1 MIKNAFF
8 CRLAAL
14 RRFSARPCRRNIC
27 HAMLLAGAMLLSEVT
42 GRADPVPA
50 PSSAFWTGNQDGNW
64 STKNGVNTN
73 WATSLNGTTDTQAV
87 PGSTTDVFFSA
98 TGAINLATTLD
109 ASFTIKSLTVND
121 TISIGGSNTLSVTG
135 DTRVNNGSL
144 TLNNGVTLAGANNL
158 IGTDVGQTGSVIVT
172 GAGSQWTASADLNVG
187 FQGQNASL
195 EISNGGAVY
204 ANYTKIGGY
213 VGSTGNVVTVTD
225 VSSVLINTH
234 DILVGYGGNGNSL
247 IISNGAFVTNVNG
260 FIGYRF
266 DENSTSNNN
275 SVTVTGFS
283 SQWNSTG
290 TLYVG
295 EYGTGNSLLI
305 SAGGKVNVNSPSQD
319 TVVGDQAGSTGNS
332 MTVTGA
338 GSEFINASTFY
349 LGKSGGSNTLNVL
362 AGGRMTTNNVRIGGN
377 ASSGSNTATVDGTG
391 SVWNA
396 TGTQFRIGSGGSNNT
411 LNITN
416 GGAVIVT
423 SGLTLISRDVGS
435 NDNSVTIS
443 GAGSSLSTVNL
454 TIGRNGT
461 GNTLTVADGGSLT
474 LSGSPANVLIA
485 ENAGSSGTLQIGNG
499 AAAGTVSASTITG
512 GSGMAVVA
520 FNHTD
525 SAYTFDPTIT
535 GSASVQQNGSGT
547 TILNSCSN
555 YTGTTSVN
563 AGALVVNGHLTGGST
578 FTVASGAALAGTG
591 SVSLAADQS
600 MYINGVLSVGDFTNH
615 CNSASVFSVTTSF
628 GGGVVMGAGSAIV
641 VDLFSGAGQGDN
653 THCSS
658 AADQLS
664 LHGNLDATAGATL
677 YLQNP
682 NAMTGFAIGDQWKV
696 VDLNCGAGTI
706 TGTLGVNDSALG
718 LAALGYIGLF
728 DSSTGIVSI
737 VDHRAE
743 FSASNSG
750 LPMANAQNQ
759 AIIGS
764 MQAATGDVN
773 NHLFNLRNGGGEESS
788 DGSIASTLD
797 EGVIVGQGD
806 GPEDK
811 NPTAKRV
818 LRSRQWE
825 VFTTVNYGNVRLS
838 PINNQA
844 GVQLD
849 SWASSVGVER
859 HLSRG
864 LTLGFAATFLQSTQ
878 TYTGGLGKLDLEG
891 PTLSAYLSYVR
902 KNYWSSL
909 LYSFGDYDIGT
920 HRNPG
925 FGLPVAQ
932 GSTRS
937 FTHAVQYNTGWNF
950 RFQNDT
956 LVTGPFAGIDY
967 LHGTVDAYS
976 ETGGGVGALSY
987 GKQTFQSLVTRVGWS
1002 TSKKFDTTWA
1012 VITPQVRFSY
1022 ERQNLKNNGTSV
1034 QAINAPFTAAGGNQT
1049 PGQDYM
1055 VIGAGVNFQFTPD
1068 FNMQLGYQTQI
1079 FRNNMEAHFGSVR
1092 FGYRF

>member
-1 MIKNAFF
+1 
-8 CRLAAL
+8 
-14 RRFSARPCRRNIC
+14 
-27 HAMLLAGAMLLSEVT
+27 MLLTEE
-42 GRADPVPA
+42 PVNALPPQGPPTA
-50 PSSAFWTGNQDGNW
+50 YWTGDQGANW
-64 STKNGVNTN
+64 ATSNSLNTN
-73 WATSLNGTTDTQAV
+73 WASTLGGLTDTQLI
-87 PGSTTDVFFSA
+87 PSTNTDVFFSA
-98 TGAINLATTLD
+98 TGAINKATTLD
-109 ASFTIKSLTVND
+109 QNFSVKSLTVND
-121 TISIGGSNTLSVTG
+121 TISISGVGFHKLSVIG
-135 DTRVNNGSL
+135 DTRVDNGAL
-144 TLNNGVTLAGANNL
+144 TISTDLKLAGTNNF
-158 IGTDVGQTGSVIVT
+158 IGTTAGSTGSVIVT
-172 GAGSQWTASADLNVG
+172 GTNAQWTGDADLNVG
-187 FQGQNASL
+187 FEGDHTSL
-195 EISNGGAVY
+195 SVENGGLVS
-204 ANYTKIGGY
+204 ANFTKIGGY
-213 VGSTGNVVTVTD
+213 VSSTGNAVTVNGVGSQFNSTQD
-225 VSSVLINTH
+225 L
-234 DILVGYGGNGNSL
+234 LVGYGGDGNSL
-247 IISNGAFVTNVNG
+247 TLSNGATATNVNG

-266 DENSTSNNN
+266 DANSSSDNN
-275 SVTVTGFS
+275 SVTVTGS
-283 SQWNSTG
+283 GSLWTNTG

-295 EYGTGNSLLI
+295 EYGTGNSLTL
-305 SAGGKVNVNSPSQD
+305 SAGGKVTVTTASQD

-338 GSEFINASTFY
+338 GSEFSNAATFY
-349 LGKSGGSNTLNVL
+349 LGKSGGSNTLSVL
-362 AGGRMTTNNVRIGGN
+362 DGGKMTTNNVRIGGN
-377 ASSGSNTATVDGTG
+377 STSGSNTATVDGAG

-396 TGTQFRIGSGGSNNT
+396 TGSQFRIGSTGSNNT

-416 GGAVIVT
+416 GGVVNVT
-423 SGLTLISRDVGS
+423 TGLTLISREVGS
-435 NDNSVTIS
+435 NDNTVKIS
-443 GAGSSLSTVNL
+443 DAGSALTTVNL

-461 GNTLTVADGGSLT
+461 GNTLIVADGGT
-474 LSGSPANVLIA
+474 VTVTATPTNVLIA
-485 ENAGSSGTLQIGNG
+485 ENAGSSGKLQIGDG
-499 AAAGTVSASTITG
+499 AAAGTVSASTVTG
-512 GSGMAVVA
+512 GAGTAVVA

-525 SAYTFDPTIT
+525 SAYAFNPQIT
-535 GSASVQQNGSGT
+535 GTASVQQNGSGT
-547 TILNSCSN
+547 TIFNTSSN
-555 YTGTTSVN
+555 YTGTTDVN
-563 AGALVVNGHLTGGST
+563 AGALVVNGTLSGGST

-591 SVSLAADQS
+591 SVTLADNQS

-615 CNSASVFSVTTSF
+615 CNTASVFAVTTSCA
-628 GGGVVMGAGSAIV
+628 GGVVMGAGSAIV

-653 THCSS
+653 THCINT
-658 AADQLS
+658 ADRLS
-664 LHGNLDATAGATL
+664 LQGNLDATAGVTL

-706 TGTLGVNDSALG
+706 TGNLAVNDSGLG
-718 LAALGYIGLF
+718 LAALGYIGVF

-743 FSASNSG
+743 FTASNSG

-759 AIIGS
+759 SIISG

-773 NHLFNLRNGGGEESS
+773 NHLFNLRNGGGEEA
-788 DGSIASTLD
+788 DDSIPASLD
-797 EGVIVGQGD
+797 YGVVVGEGD

-811 NPTAKRV
+811 NPIAKRV

-844 GVQLD
+844 GVQVD
-849 SWASSVGVER
+849 SWASSVGIER

-864 LTLGFAATFLQSTQ
+864 LTIGFAATFLQSTQ

-902 KNYWSSL
+902 KNYWGSL
-909 LYSFGDYDIGT
+909 LYSFGDYDLGT

-925 FGLPVAQ
+925 FGLPTAL
-932 GSTRS
+932 GSTRAY
-937 FTHAVQYNTGWNF
+937 TNAVQYNTGWNF
-950 RFQNDT
+950 RFLNDT

-967 LHGTVDAYS
+967 LHGTVDAYT
-976 ETGGGVGALSY
+976 ETGGGIGALSFS
-987 GKQTFQSLVTRVGWS
+987 KQTFQSLVTRVGWS

>member
-1 MIKNAFF
+1 
-8 CRLAAL
+8 
-14 RRFSARPCRRNIC
+14 
-27 HAMLLAGAMLLSEVT
+27 MLLSEVT
-42 GRADPVPA
+42 GHADPSPA
-50 PSSAFWTGNQDGNW
+50 PASAFWTGDQDGNW
-64 STKNGVNTN
+64 STRNSSNTN
-73 WATSLNGTTDTQAV
+73 WTTSLDGTTDTHAV
-87 PGSTTDVFFSA
+87 PGSVTDVFFSA
-98 TGAINLATTLD
+98 TGAINKATTLD
-109 ASFTIKSLTVND
+109 ANFTIKSLTVND
-121 TISIGGSNTLSVTG
+121 TISIGGSHTLNVTG
-135 DTRVNNGSL
+135 DSRVDTVSL
-144 TLNNGVTLAGANNL
+144 TLNNGITLVGANNF
-158 IGTDVGQTGSVIVT
+158 IGTDAGQTGSVIVT
-172 GAGSQWTASADLNVG
+172 GAETQWTASADLNVG
-187 FQGQNASL
+187 FQGNNASL
-195 EISNGGAVY
+195 EVSDGGRVS

-213 VGSTGNVVTVTD
+213 VSSTGNAVTVTGAG
-225 VSSVLINTH
+225 SQLNNTH
-234 DILVGYGGNGNSL
+234 DLLVGYGGNDNSL
-247 IISNGAFVTNVNG
+247 TLSAGATATNENG

-266 DENSTSNNN
+266 DENSSSNNN
-275 SVTVTGFS
+275 SVSVTG
-283 SQWNSTG
+283 TG
-290 TLYVG
+290 SLWTNTGVLYVG
-295 EYGTGNSLLI
+295 EYGTGNSLAL
-305 SAGGKVNVNSPSQD
+305 ADGGQVSVTTSGKD
-319 TVVGDQAGSTGNS
+319 LVVGDQVGSTGNS
-332 MTVTGA
+332 VTISDA
-338 GSEFINASTFY
+338 HSTLSNSATFY
-349 LGKSGGSNTLNVL
+349 LGKAGGSNTLSVL
-362 AGGRMTTNNVRIGGN
+362 ASGSMLTANVRIGGDATSDN
-377 ASSGSNTATVDGTG
+377 NTATVDGAG

-396 TGTQFRIGSGGSNNT
+396 SGSQFRVGSGGSNNT

-416 GGAVIVT
+416 GGVVNVT
-423 SGLTLISRDVGS
+423 TGLTLISRDAGS
-435 NDNSVTIS
+435 NDNTVKIS
-443 GAGSSLSTVNL
+443 GAGSALTTVNL
-454 TIGRNGT
+454 TIGRSGT
-461 GNTLTVADGGSLT
+461 ANTLIVADGGNVTVTGTPS
-474 LSGSPANVLIA
+474 NVLIA
-485 ENAGSSGTLQIGNG
+485 ENVGSSGTLRIGDG
-499 AAAGTVSASTITG
+499 AAAGTVSASSVTG
-512 GSGMAVVA
+512 GAGTAVVA

-535 GSASVQQNGSGT
+535 GTASVQQNGTGT
-547 TILNSCSN
+547 TILNTSSN
-555 YTGTTSVN
+555 YTGTTDVN
-563 AGALVVNGHLTGGST
+563 AGALVVNGSLSGGST
-578 FTVASGAALAGTG
+578 FTVASGAALGGTG

-600 MYINGVLSVGDFTNH
+600 MFINGVLSVGDFTNH
-615 CNSASVFSVTTSF
+615 CNSASVFSVNTS
-628 GGGVVMGAGSAIV
+628 GTGSVVMGAGSAIV

-653 THCSS
+653 THNINT
-658 AADQLS
+658 ADRLS
-664 LHGNLDATAGATL
+664 LQGNLDASAGVTL

-682 NAMTGFAIGDQWKV
+682 NAMTEFAIGDQWKV
-696 VDLNCGAGTI
+696 VNLNCGAGTI

-718 LAALGYIGLF
+718 LASLGYIGVF

-743 FSASNSG
+743 FTASNSG

-759 AIIGS
+759 SIISG

-806 GPEDK
+806 GPES
-811 NPTAKRV
+811 PIAKRV
-818 LRSRQWE
+818 KRSRQWE
-825 VFTTVNYGNVRLS
+825 VYTTVNYGNVRLS

-844 GVQLD
+844 GVQVD
-849 SWASSVGVER
+849 SWASSVGIER

-864 LTLGFAATFLQSTQ
+864 LTVGFAATFLQSTQ

-909 LYSFGDYDIGT
+909 LYSFGDYDLGS

-925 FGLPVAQ
+925 FGLPVAL

-937 FTHAVQYNTGWNF
+937 FTNALQYNTGWNF

-967 LHGTVDAYS
+967 LHGTVDAYT
-976 ETGGGVGALSY
+976 ETGGGIGALSY

-1022 ERQNLKNNGTSV
+1022 ERQNLQNNGTSV

>member
-1 MIKNAFF
+1 MKLIFNYHPP
-8 CRLAAL
+8 AL
-14 RRFSARPCRRNIC
+14 RALLERACRRSVC
-27 HAMLLAGAMLLSEVT
+27 HAVLLAGALLLTEVT
-42 GRADPVPA
+42 GHADPSPA
-50 PSSAFWTGNQDGNW
+50 PASAFWTGDQDGNW
-64 STKNGVNTN
+64 STRNGLNTN
-73 WATSLNGTTDTQAV
+73 WATSVEGTTDTTAR
-87 PGSTTDVFFSA
+87 PGSITDVFFSA
-98 TGAINLATTLD
+98 TGATNQTTTLD
-109 ASFTIKSLTVND
+109 AGFTIKSLTVND

-135 DTRVNNGSL
+135 DTRVDNGSL
-144 TLNNGVTLAGANNL
+144 TLNNGVTLAGANNF
-158 IGTDVGQTGSVIVT
+158 IGTDVGQAGSVVVT

-187 FQGQNASL
+187 FQGQNTSL
-195 EISNGGAVY
+195 AVSDGGRVSAD
-204 ANYTKIGGY
+204 YTKIGGY
-213 VGSTGNVVTVTD
+213 VGSNGNVVTVTD

-234 DILVGYGGNGNSL
+234 DIIVGYGGNGNSL

-260 FIGYRF
+260 FIGHRF

-275 SVTVTGFS
+275 SVTVTDFS

-319 TVVGDQAGSTGNS
+319 TVVGDQAGSTGNNV
-332 MTVTGA
+332 TVTGW
-338 GSEFINASTFY
+338 GSEFSNGATFY

-377 ASSGSNTATVDGTG
+377 ASSDGNTATVDGTG

-396 TGTQFRIGSGGSNNT
+396 TGSQFRIGSGGSNNT

-416 GGAVIVT
+416 GGTVIVT
-423 SGLTLISRDVGS
+423 TGLTLISRDVGS

-454 TIGRNGT
+454 TIGRSGT
-461 GNTLTVADGGSLT
+461 GNTLTVAAGGSLT
-474 LSGSPANVLIA
+474 VTGSPANVLIA
-485 ENAGSSGTLQIGNG
+485 ENADSSGKLQIGEG
-499 AAAGTVSASTITG
+499 AAAGTVNAETITG
-512 GSGMAVVA
+512 GAGTAVVA

-525 SAYTFDPTIT
+525 SAYTFAPQIT
-535 GSASVQQNGSGT
+535 GTASVQQNGSGN
-547 TILNSCSN
+547 TILNTSSN
-555 YTGTTSVN
+555 YTGTTDVN
-563 AGALVVNGHLTGGST
+563 AGALVVNGNLTGGAT

-615 CNSASVFSVTTSF
+615 GNSVSVFSVTTTSS
-628 GGGVVMGAGSAIV
+628 GGVVMGAGSAIV
-641 VDLFSGAGQGDN
+641 VDLFSGAGQGSN
-653 THCSS
+653 IHTSS
-658 AADQLS
+658 AADQLR
-664 LHGNLDATAGATL
+664 LHGNLDSTAGATL

-696 VDLNCGAGTI
+696 VDLNSGAGTI

-718 LAALGYIGLF
+718 LAALGYIGVF

-759 AIIGS
+759 SIISG
-764 MQAATGDVN
+764 MQTATGDVN

-788 DGSIASTLD
+788 DGSIASSLD
-797 EGVIVGQGD
+797 EGVIVGEGD
-806 GPEDK
+806 GPE
-811 NPTAKRV
+811 NPIAKRV
-818 LRSRQWE
+818 KRSRQWE
-825 VFTTVNYGNVRLS
+825 VYTTVNYGNVRLS

-844 GVQLD
+844 GVQVD
-849 SWASSVGVER
+849 SWASSVGLDR

-864 LTLGFAATFLQSTQ
+864 LTLGFAVTFLQSTQ

-902 KNYWSSL
+902 KNYWGSL
-909 LYSFGDYDIGT
+909 LYSFGDYDLGT

-925 FGLPVAQ
+925 FGLPVAL

-967 LHGTVDAYS
+967 LHGTVDAYT
-976 ETGGGVGALSY
+976 ETGGGIGALSY

-1002 TSKKFDTTWA
+1002 TSKRFDTTWA

-1055 VIGAGVNFQFTPD
+1055 AIGAGVNFQFTPD

-1079 FRNNMEAHFGSVR
+1079 FRNNLEAHFGSVR

>member
-1 MIKNAFF
+1 MIKHASYSRIPRLRAF
-8 CRLAAL
+8 LD
-14 RRFSARPCRRNIC
+14 SARRQSAYP
-27 HAMLLAGAMLLSEVT
+27 ALLLVGAMLLPAVT
-42 GRADPVPA
+42 SQAYVPPA
-50 PSSAFWTGNQDGNW
+50 PASVYWTGDQSGSW
-64 STKNGVNTN
+64 STLNGSNSN
-73 WATSLNGTTDTQAV
+73 WATSLNGTTDTAAL

-98 TGAINLATTLD
+98 TGAINLTTTLD
-109 ASFTIKSLTVND
+109 ANFTVKSLTVNN
-121 TISIGGSNTLSVTG
+121 TISIGGSRTLSVTG
-135 DTRVNNGSL
+135 DTRVDNGSL
-144 TLNNGVTLAGANNL
+144 TLNNGITLAGANNL
-158 IGTDVGQTGSVIVT
+158 IGTDPGQAGSVIVT
-172 GAGSQWTASADLNVG
+172 GAETQWTASADLNVG
-187 FQGQNASL
+187 FQGKDTSL
-195 EISNGGAVY
+195 QISNGGLVS

-213 VGSTGNVVTVTD
+213 VSSTGNVVTVTGTD
-225 VSSVLINTH
+225 SQLKNTQ
-234 DILVGYGGNGNSL
+234 DLLVGYGGNGNSL
-247 IISNGAFVTNVNG
+247 TLSNGGTATNVNG

-266 DENSTSNNN
+266 DANSSSNNN
-275 SVTVTGFS
+275 SVTVTGS
-283 SQWNSTG
+283 GSLWTNTG

-295 EYGTGNSLLI
+295 EYGTGNSLTL
-305 SAGGKVNVNSPSQD
+305 SAGGKVTVTTANKD
-319 TVVGDQAGSTGNS
+319 TVVGDQTGSTGNS
-332 MTVTGA
+332 VTVTGA
-338 GSEFINASTFY
+338 GSEFSNAATFY
-349 LGKSGGSNTLNVL
+349 LGKSGGSNTLSVL
-362 AGGRMTTNNVRIGGN
+362 DGGKMTTNNVRIGGN
-377 ASSGSNTATVDGTG
+377 STSSGNTATVDGAG

-396 TGTQFRIGSGGSNNT
+396 SGTQFRIGSGGSNNT

-416 GGAVIVT
+416 GGSVNVT
-423 SGLTLISRDVGS
+423 TGLTLISRDAGS
-435 NDNSVTIS
+435 NDNTVKIS
-443 GAGSSLSTVNL
+443 GAGSALTTVNL
-454 TIGRNGT
+454 TIGRSGT
-461 GNTLTVADGGSLT
+461 GNTLIVATGGSLT
-474 LSGSPANVLIA
+474 VTGSPANILIA
-485 ENAGSSGTLQIGNG
+485 ENSGSAGKLQIGDG
-499 AAAGTVSASTITG
+499 AAAGTVSASTVTG
-512 GSGMAVVA
+512 GAGTAVVE
-520 FNHTD
+520 FKHTE
-525 SAYTFDPTIT
+525 SAYTFDPKIT
-535 GSASVQQNGSGT
+535 GTASVQQNGSGT
-547 TILNSCSN
+547 TRLTGSSD
-555 YTGTTSVN
+555 YTGTTTVN
-563 AGALVVNGHLTGGST
+563 AGALVVNGSLSGGSS

-615 CNSASVFSVTTSF
+615 CNTASVFSVTTTCS
-628 GGGVVMGAGSAIV
+628 GGVVMGAGSAIV
-641 VDLFSGAGQGDN
+641 VDLFSGAGQGSN
-653 THCSS
+653 IYCSS

-664 LHGNLDATAGATL
+664 LHGNLDATAGVTL

-682 NAMTGFAIGDQWKV
+682 NSMTGFAIGDQWKV
-696 VDLNCGAGTI
+696 VNLNCGAGSI

-718 LAALGYIGLF
+718 LAALGYISVF
-728 DSSTGIVSI
+728 DSSTGVVSI

-743 FSASNSG
+743 FTATESG

-759 AIIGS
+759 MIISG

-788 DGSIASTLD
+788 DGSIASSLD
-797 EGVIVGQGD
+797 EGVIVGEGD
-806 GPEDK
+806 GPE
-811 NPTAKRV
+811 PPVAKRV
-818 LRSRQWE
+818 KRSRQWE

-849 SWASSVGVER
+849 SWASSVGIER

-902 KNYWSSL
+902 KNYWGSL

-925 FGLPVAQ
+925 FGLPVAL

-937 FTHAVQYNTGWNF
+937 FTNAVQYNTGWNF
-950 RFQNDT
+950 RFQNNT

-987 GKQTFQSLVTRVGWS
+987 GKQTFQSLVTRIGWS
-1002 TSKKFDTTWA
+1002 TSKKFDTPWA

>member
-1 MIKNAFF
+1 
-8 CRLAAL
+8 
-14 RRFSARPCRRNIC
+14 
-27 HAMLLAGAMLLSEVT
+27 MLLSAVN
-42 GRADPVPA
+42 GHADPSPSPA
-50 PSSAFWTGNQDGNW
+50 SAFWTGDQDGNW
-64 STKNGVNTN
+64 STRNSSNTN
-73 WATSLNGTTDTQAV
+73 WATSLDGTTDTHAV
-87 PGSTTDVFFSA
+87 PGSITDVFFSA
-98 TGAINLATTLD
+98 TGAINQATTLD
-109 ASFTIKSLTVND
+109 ANFTIKSLTVND
-121 TISIGGSNTLSVTG
+121 TISIGGSHTLSVTG
-135 DTRVNNGSL
+135 DSRVDNGGL
-144 TLNNGVTLAGANNL
+144 TLNTGITLAGANNF
-158 IGTDVGQTGSVIVT
+158 IGTDAGQTGSVTVT
-172 GAGSQWTASADLNVG
+172 GADTQWTASADLNVG
-187 FQGQNASL
+187 FQGQNTTL
-195 EISNGGAVY
+195 EVSDGGHVS
-204 ANYTKIGGY
+204 ANFTKIGGY
-213 VGSTGNVVTVTD
+213 VSSTGNMVTVTG
-225 VSSVLINTH
+225 VGSQLNNTH
-234 DILVGYGGNGNSL
+234 DLLVGYGGDGNSL
-247 IISNGAFVTNVNG
+247 TLSNGATATNVNG

-266 DENSTSNNN
+266 DANSSSDNN
-275 SVTVTGFS
+275 SVTVTGS
-283 SQWNSTG
+283 GSLWTNTG

-295 EYGTGNSLLI
+295 EYGTGNSLTV
-305 SAGGKVNVNSPSQD
+305 SNGGWVKVQGTNQD
-319 TVVGDQAGSTGNS
+319 TVVGDQAGASGNS
-332 MTVTGA
+332 LTVTGS
-338 GSEFINASTFY
+338 GSEFANSSTFY
-349 LGKSGGSNTLNVL
+349 LGKSGGSNTASVL
-362 AGGRMTTNNVRIGGN
+362 SGGLMNTKNVRLGGN
-377 ASSGSNTATVDGTG
+377 VGSDNNTATVDGAG
-391 SVWNA
+391 STWNA
-396 TGTQFRIGSGGSNNT
+396 TGTQFRVGSGGSGNT

-416 GGAVIVT
+416 AGVVNIT
-423 SGLTLISRDVGS
+423 TGLLLLGRDVGS
-435 NDNSVTIS
+435 NNN
-443 GAGSSLSTVNL
+443 TVNL
-454 TIGRNGT
+454 TGAGSTLNTVDLTIGRSGT
-461 GNTLTVADGGSLT
+461 GNTLIVADNAT
-474 LSGSPANVLIA
+474 LIVNNVSGNIVVA
-485 ENAGSSGTLQIGNG
+485 ENSGSSGTLQIGDG
-499 AAAGTVSASTITG
+499 AAAGTVNADKITG
-512 GSGMAVVA
+512 GAGTAVVA

-535 GSASVQQNGSGT
+535 GTASVQQNGSGT
-547 TILNSCSN
+547 TIFNTSSN
-555 YTGTTSVN
+555 YTGTTDVN
-563 AGALVVNGHLTGGST
+563 AGALVVNGSLSGGST

-591 SVSLAADQS
+591 SVSLATDQS
-600 MYINGVLSVGDFTNH
+600 MFINGVLSVGDFTNH
-615 CNSASVFSVTTSF
+615 CNSASVFSVTTS
-628 GGGVVMGAGSAIV
+628 GTGGVVMGAGSAIV

-653 THCSS
+653 THCISTS
-658 AADQLS
+658 DRLS
-664 LHGNLDATAGATL
+664 LQGNLDATAGVTL

-682 NAMTGFAIGDQWKV
+682 NAMTEFAIGDQWKV
-696 VDLNCGAGTI
+696 VNLNCGAGTI
-706 TGTLGVNDSALG
+706 TGNLGVNDSALG
-718 LAALGYIGLF
+718 LAALGYIGVF

-743 FSASNSG
+743 FTASNSG

-759 AIIGS
+759 SIISG

-788 DGSIASTLD
+788 DGSISASLD
-797 EGVIVGQGD
+797 YGVVVGEGD

-811 NPTAKRV
+811 NPIAKRV

-844 GVQLD
+844 GVQVD
-849 SWASSVGVER
+849 SWASSVGIER

-864 LTLGFAATFLQSTQ
+864 LTVGFAATFLQSTQ

-902 KNYWSSL
+902 KNYWGSL
-909 LYSFGDYDIGT
+909 LYSFGDYDLGS

-925 FGLPVAQ
+925 FGLPVAL

-937 FTHAVQYNTGWNF
+937 YTNAVQYNTGWNF

-967 LHGTVDAYS
+967 LHGTVDAYT
-976 ETGGGVGALSY
+976 ETGGGIGALSFS
-987 GKQTFQSLVTRVGWS
+987 KQTFQSLVTRVGWS